1 MPKNANPHEEHRRRV
16 RKEFLANGFSDATPP
31 HKILEMLLFYSIPRK
46 DTNKIAHALLNRFGS
61 ISGVVNATPTELMSV
76 DGIGENSIALIK
88 LLIPVFRHYKSSSVE
103 KVNAPTSMNSICDY
117 NMAKYIGFTKEIFAV
132 TSFNAKGEIVGFDTL
147 NSGDVAYVGL
157 STRNFV
163 EKVLERK
170 ATSVVISHNHPTGTA
185 LPSPS
190 DVQTTKRIAALLATL
205 GITLLDHIIVSNEDN
220 DCISMAQ
227 TPEYHSI
234 FD

>member
-1 MPKNANPHEEHRRRV
+1 MPENANPHEEHRKRV
-16 RKEFLANGFSDATPP
+16 RKEFLENGFSDATPP

-46 DTNKIAHALLNRFGS
+46 DTNKIAHDLLNRFGS
-61 ISGVVNATPTELMSV
+61 ISGVVDATPTELMSV
-76 DGIGENSIALIK
+76 DGIGESSVALIK
-88 LLIPVFRHYKSSSVE
+88 LLIPVFRQYKSSSV
-103 KVNAPTSMNSICDY
+103 KKGNAPTSMNSICDY
-117 NMAKYIGFTKEIFAV
+117 IMAKYIGFTKEIFAV

-190 DVQTTKRIAALLATL
+190 DIETTKRIAALLATL
-205 GITLLDHIIVSNEDN
+205 NITLLDHIIVSNEDN
-220 DCISMAQ
+220 DCVSMAQ

>member
-31 HKILEMLLFYSIPRK
+31 HKIIEMLLFYSIPRK

-103 KVNAPTSMNSICDY
+103 KGNAPASMNSICDY
-117 NMAKYIGFTKEIFAV
+117 IMAKYIGFTKEIFAV

-157 STRNFV
+157 STRNIV

-170 ATSVVISHNHPTGTA
+170 ATSVVISHNHPTGNA

-190 DVQTTKRIAALLATL
+190 DVETTKRIAALLATL

>member
-1 MPKNANPHEEHRRRV
+1 MPKNSNPHEKHRQRV
-16 RKEFLANGFSDATPP
+16 RKEFLENGFTDATPP

-46 DTNKIAHALLNRFGS
+46 DTNEIAHALLKRFGS
-61 ISGVVNATPTELMSV
+61 ISGVVNASPTELMSI
-76 DGIGENSIALIK
+76 DGIGESSVALIK

-103 KVNAPTSMNSICDY
+103 NGNVPTSMNSICDY
-117 NMAKYIGFTKEIFAV
+117 IMAKYIGFTKEIFAV

-170 ATSVVISHNHPTGTA
+170 ATSVVISHNHPTGNA

-190 DVQTTKRIAALLATL
+190 DVETTKRIAALLATL

>member
-103 KVNAPTSMNSICDY
+103 KGNAPASMNSICDY
-117 NMAKYIGFTKEIFAV
+117 IMAKYIGFTKEIFAV

-147 NSGDVAYVGL
+147 NSGDVAYVSL

-190 DVQTTKRIAALLATL
+190 DVETTKRIATLLATL
-205 GITLLDHIIVSNEDN
+205 NITLLDHIIVSNEDN
-220 DCISMAQ
+220 DCVSMAQ

>member
-61 ISGVVNATPTELMSV
+61 ISGVVNATPTKLMSV

-103 KVNAPTSMNSICDY
+103 KSNAPASMNSICDY
-117 NMAKYIGFTKEIFAV
+117 IMAKYIGFTKEIFAV

>member
-103 KVNAPTSMNSICDY
+103 KGNAPASMNSICDY
-117 NMAKYIGFTKEIFAV
+117 IMAKYIGFTKEIFAV